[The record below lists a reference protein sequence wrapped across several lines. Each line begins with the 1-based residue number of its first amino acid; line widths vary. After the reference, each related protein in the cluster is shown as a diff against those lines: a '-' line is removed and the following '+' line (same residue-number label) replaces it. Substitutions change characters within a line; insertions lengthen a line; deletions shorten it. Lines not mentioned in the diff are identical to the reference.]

1 MSNEERPAKVELAKP
16 IATGAKLW
24 LGMTLGRLL
33 LVGIVAAVAIVGGFI
48 GYKVLSLRSEAAKWS
63 GPMKEIAEESITHE
77 GSVTTARFVSIIDAP
92 IDKVQKA
99 MWDVEDLQNMVSSN
113 FKLSKLMEA
122 KGDTKLLDIQIQAL
136 TLPTFAYTMEF
147 TLHPAEHRVT
157 FKTIKSQAQDIEGNY
172 QLDPSPDGTK
182 TRLIYSTTSKD
193 KVAVPFPQS
202 VLDGA
207 GREVF
212 VNTVRG
218 LQKVVKQ
225 G

>member
-1 MSNEERPAKVELAKP
+1 MNKAV
-16 IATGAKLW
+16 IG
-24 LGMTLGRLL
+24 
-33 LVGIVAAVAIVGGFI
+33 GIAAVAIVAVFV
-48 GYKVLSLRSEAAKWS
+48 GYKALSLRSEAAKWS
-63 GPMKEIAEESITHE
+63 GPIKEVAEESITHE
-77 GSVTTARFVSIIDAP
+77 GSVTTARLVSIIDAP
-92 IDKVQKA
+92 VDKVQKA
-99 MWDVEDLQNMVSSN
+99 MWDVENLQNMVPN
-113 FKLSKLMEA
+113 FKLSKLIEA
-122 KGDTKLLDIQIQAL
+122 KGNTKLLEINIQAL

-147 TLHPAEHRVT
+147 TLHPEEHRVT
-157 FKTIKSQAQDIEGNY
+157 FKTIKSQAQDIEGEY
-172 QLDPSPDGTK
+172 QLEPSPDGTK
-182 TRLIYSTTSKD
+182 TRLVYSTTSKD

>member
-1 MSNEERPAKVELAKP
+1 MNKAV
-16 IATGAKLW
+16 IG
-24 LGMTLGRLL
+24 G
-33 LVGIVAAVAIVGGFI
+33 VAAVAVVGGFI
-48 GYKVLSLRSEAAKWS
+48 GYKVLSLRSEAARWS

-77 GSVTTARFVSIIDAP
+77 GSVTKARFVSIIDAP
-92 IDKVQKA
+92 IDRVQKA
-99 MWDVEDLQNMVSSN
+99 MWDVENLQNMVPS
-113 FKLSKLMEA
+113 FKLSKLVEA
-122 KGDTKLLDIQIQAL
+122 KGDTKLVEINIQAL

-157 FKTIKSQAQDIEGNY
+157 FKTIKSQAQDIEGEY
-172 QLDPSPDGTK
+172 QLTPSPDGTK
-182 TRLIYSTTSKD
+182 TQLIYLTTSKD